1 MWWKL
6 GPEPRSDLTFKPVLW
21 TLLHTAPGLIIHPGT
36 CKILP
41 QIAVGHAWGYS
52 HYPELSLVNQKRRVL
67 QRSGLQ
73 FHSTQQG
80 KGGGG
85 MFFTLVIKLQE
96 NFSPSGPAISS
107 STASISAKQQ
117 VEKTRESSD
126 HKPCKDRG
134 PLISACNENFS
145 ARKKLGSGVRRP
157 KVHTHL
163 VGFVIPTLT
172 GTEDI
177 SCRVSSPR
185 RTKVPRC
192 WLLLRLLVHSGFHPQ
207 VALNLEPEN
216 KGRLPQGL
224 ELRWAG
230 GHRLHLCIGQT

>member
-1 MWWKL
+1 ML
-6 GPEPRSDLTFKPVLW
+6 L

-85 MFFTLVIKLQE
+85 VFFTLVVKLQE
-96 NFSPSGPAISS
+96 NFSPSGPAIS

-134 PLISACNENFS
+134 PLISACNESCTAPPKFF
-145 ARKKLGSGVRRP
+145 RKKRERSKKTQSPHTLGGFCYPNAHWHRG
-157 KVHTHL
+157 HL
-163 VGFVIPTLT
+163 LQSELS
-172 GTEDI
+172 TED
-177 SCRVSSPR
+177 
-185 RTKVPRC
+185 
-192 WLLLRLLVHSGFHPQ
+192 
-207 VALNLEPEN
+207 
-216 KGRLPQGL
+216 
-224 ELRWAG
+224 
-230 GHRLHLCIGQT
+230 